1 MNVMIGNAVQVF
13 QERMTTV
20 ADHAAR
26 VFRENGY
33 TVDRES
39 LFPNRSFISHI
50 DDAPGS
56 LYGRQSNLA
65 PDYLYE
71 EVYLINVG
79 EQMGTHL
86 MQQLRLTLA
95 SEQKLLRSNTIGLIA
110 EGLSVVLYFRADPL
124 NVPLAG
130 N

>member
-1 MNVMIGNAVQVF
+1 MIGNAVQLF

-20 ADHAAR
+20 VDHAAR

-33 TVDRES
+33 TVDREP
-39 LFPNRSFISHI
+39 LFPNRSFISHV

-56 LYGRQSNLA
+56 LYRRQTNIA
-65 PDYLYE
+65 PDYLQME
-71 EVYLINVG
+71 EYLASAG

-86 MQQLRLTLA
+86 LQQLILTLA
-95 SEQKLLRSNTIGLIA
+95 AEQKLLRYNTIGLIA
-110 EGLSVVLYFRADPL
+110 EGGYSVVLYFRADPL

>member
-1 MNVMIGNAVQVF
+1 
-13 QERMTTV
+13 
-20 ADHAAR
+20 
-26 VFRENGY
+26 
-33 TVDRES
+33 
-39 LFPNRSFISHI
+39 
-50 DDAPGS
+50 
-56 LYGRQSNLA
+56 
-65 PDYLYE
+65 
-71 EVYLINVG
+71 
-79 EQMGTHL
+79 MGTHL